1 MWYNRFFNCINTNFG
16 DNMTGHKLAQWKNDF
31 TRQNV
36 FMRLCT
42 KSDARYD
49 IINLEPTMSKRVVK
63 QSLLFNASIGFF
75 EKEGNI
81 LALPG
86 NPMEGPT
93 LNGDFRYMNVYGRN
107 GYNEKIPLFVPGG
120 NESNIV
126 NQTTSDYFTYA
137 KPTGVW
143 MRENRYC
150 YPFINFCI
158 ERTEQ
163 IADSM
168 RVLDVLRFHL
178 KTPFLIVADEQILP
192 TVKAMMKQ
200 VEDNVNYLVSSGV
213 LPVDRVN
220 ILQKPIG
227 PDTIK
232 AVTDLI
238 EWYYNDFDELCG
250 KNSNSNPDKKERL
263 LVDEVNA
270 NNESTKASYNELI
283 EFMQEELDFVN
294 KCLGTNMQ
302 IKKREE
308 DADDDICGMDT
319 DAGPGEMETT
329 ERSGNAGN

>member
-36 FMRLCT
+36 FTRLCI
-42 KSDARYD
+42 KADSRYD
-49 IINLEPTMSKRVVK
+49 IANTPPTVRKRVVK
-63 QSLLFNASIGFF
+63 QSLLFRASVGFF
-75 EKEGNI
+75 EKEGNV
-81 LALPG
+81 LALPAA
-86 NPMEGPT
+86 PTEGPT
-93 LNGDFRYMNVYGRN
+93 LYGDFRNMKVYGRN
-107 GYNEKIPLFVPGG
+107 GYNETIPIFVPGG
-120 NESNIV
+120 NESDIV
-126 NQTTSDYFTYA
+126 NMSSSEYFNYE
-137 KPTGVW
+137 KPSGVW
-143 MRENRYC
+143 MRENDYC

-163 IADSM
+163 IADAM

-192 TVKAMMKQ
+192 TVKRMMKQ

-213 LPVDRVN
+213 LPVDRIN

-319 DAGPGEMETT
+319 DAGPGEMGTS
-329 ERSGNAGN
+329 ERSDNTSN